1 MPSSS
6 ATTETDIANM
16 ALIML
21 GQQPITSLD
30 DSNNRA
36 VLANKRLADVRDSVL
51 RAHPWNS
58 AVMRASLT
66 ADGTAPTWGFD
77 KRYALPADFV
87 RMISIEDPLVE
98 YKIEAGNS
106 GSTSGNYIL
115 SDATVMKILY
125 IFRLT
130 DVSKMDDTLKHAIAT
145 RLAAEIG
152 QAVTGDINTANMMLE
167 KYQLILMQA
176 TFEDSQAH
184 HSIETIHG
192 GHWLDSRLGGGVYR
206 DFPALNSS
214 GLPLE

>member
-6 ATTETDIANM
+6 ASTETDLANM

-51 RAHPWNS
+51 RAHNWNC
-58 AVMRASLT
+58 AVRRASLN
-66 ADGTAPTWGFD
+66 ADETAPTWGYD
-77 KRYALPADFV
+77 KRYALPSDFV
-87 RMISIEDPLVE
+87 RMVGLEDPLTD
-98 YKIEAGNS
+98 YKIEAGNQ
-106 GSTSGNYIL
+106 GHTVDNYLL
-115 SDATVMKILY
+115 SDATVMKITY

-130 DVSKMDDTLKHAIAT
+130 DVSKMDDTLKQAIAT

-167 KYQLILMQA
+167 KYQLLLVQA
-176 TFEDSQAH
+176 AYEDSHGH

-214 GLPLE
+214 GLPL

>member
-87 RMISIEDPLVE
+87 RMI
-98 YKIEAGNS
+98 
-106 GSTSGNYIL
+106 
-115 SDATVMKILY
+115 
-125 IFRLT
+125 
-130 DVSKMDDTLKHAIAT
+130 
-145 RLAAEIG
+145 
-152 QAVTGDINTANMMLE
+152 
-167 KYQLILMQA
+167 
-176 TFEDSQAH
+176 
-184 HSIETIHG
+184 
-192 GHWLDSRLGGGVYR
+192 
-206 DFPALNSS
+206 
-214 GLPLE
+214 